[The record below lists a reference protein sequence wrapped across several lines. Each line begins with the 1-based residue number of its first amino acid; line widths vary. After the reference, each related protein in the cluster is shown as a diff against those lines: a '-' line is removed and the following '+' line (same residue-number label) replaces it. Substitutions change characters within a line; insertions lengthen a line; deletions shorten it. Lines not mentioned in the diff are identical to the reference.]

1 MIDERER
8 EREKDRIRR
17 KERGKKRG
25 IKKREKER
33 DIEREREIPKLHY
46 RVLFPFLPLLSAVD
60 HVDPDDCLREE
71 AQAHAHLQRRHNVGH
86 LERLTRVFYEKR
98 GLLDGKQIFKG
109 FFGSIITRAEISKFF
124 WHRVLLHFF
133 QIIFLFE
140 LHLAST
146 CQR

>member
-17 KERGKKRG
+17 KERARNK
-25 IKKREKER
+25 KER
-33 DIEREREIPKLHY
+33 ERQRYGEREREIPKLPY

-86 LERLTRVFYEKR
+86 LERLTRVYYN
-98 GLLDGKQIFKG
+98 L
-109 FFGSIITRAEISKFF
+109 
-124 WHRVLLHFF
+124 
-133 QIIFLFE
+133 
-140 LHLAST
+140 
-146 CQR
+146 